1 MRSPRGRVGADQNSL
16 TMCSVL
22 SLPFRLAG
30 QPPLQGLK
38 VMIFP
43 LALFTVWSGVVKAVP
58 LGPLASYA
66 ALGLAMGTLL
76 TQAYAVAFPL
86 AAGLLGLLTQVHAP
100 LPIPCRFRVG
110 RPPPCVARVLCL
122 YEGGRGPVAGAAA
135 RIHALHL
142 PLPPPPSPTCRNKLR
157 RIP

>member
-1 MRSPRGRVGADQNSL
+1 MPTLRGRRGRKTNARRVGADKNSL

-43 LALFTVWSGVVKAVP
+43 LALYTVWSGVVKAVP

-76 TQAYAVAFPL
+76 TQSYAVAFPL
-86 AAGLLGLLTQVHAP
+86 AAGLLGLLTQVPAP
-100 LPIPCRFRVG
+100 LPIYPAA
-110 RPPPCVARVLCL
+110 PS
-122 YEGGRGPVAGAAA
+122 GA
-135 RIHALHL
+135 
-142 PLPPPPSPTCRNKLR
+142 PTPLR
-157 RIP
+157 RTLSLFV